1 VANQLPLTIHAQLT
15 PSELFWANIS
25 VISRQLRKFLW
36 VDFAVIAFW
45 VVFFLFM
52 WFRPW
57 PNVEWQTALRNI
69 APLLLVL
76 ALFPLTIF
84 LSAHLNKRKQLAD
97 PRNAGGI
104 TFQFADSGIG
114 VEHSTGKSDLNWTI
128 FVKVVET
135 RDFFL
140 LYPVKSWAYVVPKRC
155 LASQTEIATMRQ
167 LLQRHVPDFKP
178 RTS

>member
-1 VANQLPLTIHAQLT
+1 MANQLPLTIHVQLT

-25 VISRQLRKFLW
+25 VISRQFRKFLW
-36 VDFAVIAFW
+36 VDIAVITFW
-45 VVFFLFM
+45 AILFLFM
-52 WFRPW
+52 WFRPR
-57 PNVEWQTALRNI
+57 PDVEWQTTLRNL
-69 APLLLVL
+69 APLLLVMV
-76 ALFPLTIF
+76 LFPFTIF
-84 LSAHLNKRKQLAD
+84 LSSYLNTRKYLGD

-104 TFQFADSGIG
+104 NFQFADSGIG

-135 RDFFL
+135 RNFFL

-155 LASQTEIATMRQ
+155 LASQSEIDTMRE
-167 LLQRHVPDFKP
+167 LFQRHVSDFKP